1 MVWKKILKPR
11 QNKENYKKKSKIRSG
26 KNGKKTKKKDLMRFK
41 RKLKKF
47 IKKMTKSGTILMPKS
62 KVIGNKNIMLTL
74 FSGKWKLKQE
84 KSTISKERKEE
95 KCIKKKIKKDKKN
108 NNFKNILV
116 KSNFAIS

>member
-1 MVWKKILKPR
+1 LKPR

-74 FSGKWKLKQE
+74 FSGK
-84 KSTISKERKEE
+84 
-95 KCIKKKIKKDKKN
+95 
-108 NNFKNILV
+108 
-116 KSNFAIS
+116 

>member
-108 NNFKNILV
+108 NNFKNTLV